1 MTDRNEITVTVAEKA
16 DPELHEVVLGLVP
29 QLSSSAP
36 PTFER
41 LRDIIE
47 GSATTLLLARSAG
60 AGAAHVDEEGGS
72 DPAGHV
78 VGMLTLV
85 VFTLPTG
92 IRAWIEDVVV
102 DTESRGGGVASAL
115 ILAAIEHADQLGAR
129 TVDLTSRPVRE
140 AANRLYVRLGFTQRE
155 TNVYRRT
162 LTANG

>member
-1 MTDRNEITVTVAEKA
+1 MTERNEITVTVAGTA
-16 DPELHEVVLGLVP
+16 DPELHEVVLRLVP
-29 QLSSSAP
+29 QLSSSAL

-47 GSATTLLLARSAG
+47 GSATTLLLARSAA
-60 AGAAHVDEEGGS
+60 AGAAQSGEEGGS
-72 DPAGHV
+72 DGAGQV

-102 DTESRGGGVASAL
+102 DAESRGGGVASAL
-115 ILAAIEHADQLGAR
+115 ILAAIELADQMGAR

-162 LTANG
+162 LSANG